1 MNNDGLNTSAV
12 TSLRHWHTHPLIA
25 SLMRSARARRLLS
38 AKTSNLLKQ
47 GIEASLHLLQ
57 VFANSNP
64 LQTLIFKCHA

>member
-12 TSLRHWHTHPLIA
+12 TTLRHSHTHPLIA
-25 SLMRSARARRLLS
+25 LLLRSARARRLLS

-57 VFANSNP
+57 VFTNPSP
-64 LQTLIFKCHA
+64 LQTLIIKSYA